1 MVLLVE
7 SHQGGKEVVGTSA
20 LHSSYKTYEALAH
33 SASFTQILAQIS
45 LRVPGHQVISA
56 RMRLPKLCKYYLKS
70 WYLVGYQC

>member
-7 SHQGGKEVVGTSA
+7 SHQGGKEVVGTST

-33 SASFTQILAQIS
+33 TTSFTKILAWVS

-56 RMRLPKLCKYYLKS
+56 RL
-70 WYLVGYQC
+70 G